1 MNAKVL
7 IVEDEEALA
16 LLLQYN
22 LEAEGFRVSLAQRG
36 DEAEVAISE
45 DPPDLIILDWMLP
58 GLSGIEL
65 CRRLRAGKTARPVP
79 ILILTARGE
88 EQDRIRGL
96 TVGADDYVVK
106 PFSVPE
112 LLARIRAILR
122 RASPTRIAQT
132 LEVDGI
138 QLDRE
143 AYRVMRNGRQ
153 VRLGPTE
160 FKLLEFLMEKFLA
173 ASSRGRSFST
183 ASGAGTFMSTS
194 APSTS
199 TSAGCE
205 KPSIA
210 VKRKTPSA
218 RCAERATHLEKNFP
232 AKAFSSKER
241 SRSVYAPAPGPR
253 RVIPCRCPKQPGACA
268 RADYRQWL
276 HGARSRERQ
285 RSCAGHRSE
294 ILLPWDR
301 RSANGTYFP

>member
-22 LEAEGFRVSLAQRG
+22 LEAEGFRVSLASRG

-45 DPPDLIILDWMLP
+45 EPPDLIILDWMLP

-65 CRRLRAGKTARPVP
+65 CRRLRAGKTSRPIP

-112 LLARIRAILR
+112 LLARVRAILR

-138 QLDRE
+138 ELDRE
-143 AYRVMRNGRQ
+143 AYRVVRNGRQ

-160 FKLLEFLMEKFLA
+160 FKLLEFLMESPGRVFTRTQLLDGVWGRDVYVDERTVDVHIGRLRKA
-173 ASSRGRSFST
+173 INRGKEKDPIRT
-183 ASGAGTFMSTS
+183 VRGAGY
-194 APSTS
+194 AL
-199 TSAGCE
+199 GE
-205 KPSIA
+205 K
-210 VKRKTPSA
+210 
-218 RCAERATHLEKNFP
+218 FP
-232 AKAFSSKER
+232 GQSLTE
-241 SRSVYAPAPGPR
+241 
-253 RVIPCRCPKQPGACA
+253 
-268 RADYRQWL
+268 
-276 HGARSRERQ
+276 
-285 RSCAGHRSE
+285 
-294 ILLPWDR
+294 
-301 RSANGTYFP
+301 